1 MSPAHQL
8 CLSQLAICLRH
19 SRQILAAWDAYSDQ
33 HSDPETFQ
41 PYDDAYGLRQQQR
54 DADTLSAFGR
64 VYYYADELVH
74 VAEQQPAQPAGMAPR
89 PVRAANAAS
98 QSLPPQARGWN
109 VPVHHVLTRPGVR
122 RDTDVRPQ
130 PNAS

>member
-1 MSPAHQL
+1 VSPAHQL
-8 CLSQLAICLRH
+8 CLSQLAIYLRH
-19 SRQILAAWDAYSDQ
+19 NRQILAARDAYSDQ

-41 PYDDAYGLRQQQR
+41 AYDEDAYGLRQQR
-54 DADTLSAFGR
+54 DADTLSAFDR
-64 VYYYADELVH
+64 VYYYAEELVH
-74 VAEQQPAQPAGMAPR
+74 VAEQQLAQPAGMALP

-98 QSLPPQARGWN
+98 QSLLPQARGWN

-122 RDTDVRPQ
+122 IDTDVRPQ